1 MIVFS
6 RRTIA
11 LLAVGIS
18 TFVAVGTSPAKHA
31 PNVILILADDL
42 AIGDLCEGEG
52 TRPRTPNLDR
62 LAKESVRF
70 SQAYSASCVC
80 APARAALL
88 TGRYPHRTGVVT
100 LNMNDYPGIDSY
112 SVGRNHDRRQ
122 IERCGI
128 RDGLGWQ
135 MALRPR

>member
-1 MIVFS
+1 MYRVINMLVLSTCLFS
-6 RRTIA
+6 SLNA
-11 LLAVGIS
+11 GVIS
-18 TFVAVGTSPAKHA
+18 GER

-42 AIGDLCEGEG
+42 ALGDLASRNGG
-52 TRPRTPNLDR
+52 VSRTPNLDR
-62 LAKESVRF
+62 LASESVRF

-100 LNMNDYPGIDSY
+100 LNMNRFPELTRLCHGPD
-112 SVGRNHDRRQ
+112 
-122 IERCGI
+122 
-128 RDGLGWQ
+128 WK